1 MSAITTK
8 NLGEAAYLYALGMQF
23 ELSVNPDRRVVVSF
37 DSVNARDAAQDYYSG
52 AKIEAVKLI
61 ESYKTIKT
69 KVHEKLA
76 TQRR

>member
-1 MSAITTK
+1 MMVTTK
-8 NLGEAAYLYALGMQF
+8 NLGEAAYLYALGMSF
-23 ELSVNPDRRVVVSF
+23 TLSVNDDRRVVVSF
-37 DSVNARDAAQDYYSG
+37 DSVNANDAAQDYYSG

-69 KVHEKLA
+69 KVHEKLQ